1 MPDTGRILKFDPAI
15 TPVSPVPADPVDLPD
30 LTPAETLAE
39 LARFIRQSEQNP
51 VTQLAGYLIA
61 DDPTY
66 LPDCCHARALARR
79 VGRDKLLE
87 TLIELYLNGQT
98 PAPPSEQA

>member
-1 MPDTGRILKFDPAI
+1 MPDTGRILKFDLSI
-15 TPVSPVPADPVDLPD
+15 SPVSPVLADPVDLPD

-39 LARFIRQSEQNP
+39 LVRFIRQSEQNP
-51 VTQLAGYLIA
+51 VIQLAGYLIA

-66 LPDCCHARALARR
+66 LPECCHARALARR

-87 TLIELYLNGQT
+87 TLIELYLNEQT

>member
-1 MPDTGRILKFDPAI
+1 MPDTGRILLFDPMIPHPPHTDAAEI
-15 TPVSPVPADPVDLPD
+15 PN

-39 LARFIRQSEQNP
+39 LTRLIQTSDQNP
-51 VTQLAGYLIA
+51 VTQLSGYLIA

-66 LPDCCHARALARR
+66 LPECGHARALARR

-87 TLIELYLNGQT
+87 TLIEHYLEANG
-98 PAPPSEQA
+98 PESPENP

>member
-1 MPDTGRILKFDPAI
+1 MPDTGRILMFDPAI
-15 TPVSPVPADPVDLPD
+15 PTARTDTPEIPE
-30 LTPAETLAE
+30 LTPAETLAKLTRLIQE
-39 LARFIRQSEQNP
+39 SEQNP

-66 LPDCCHARALARR
+66 LPDCGHAHALARR

-87 TLIELYLNGQT
+87 ALIEFYLKGNS
-98 PAPPSEQA
+98 PESPENP